1 MAQDQFH
8 VSISSSTLSKMLDNI
23 VVDNLPN
30 KPLMISYLTR
40 VIMKGYNGTEFFM
53 SLTDTFPEILF
64 KLGDKV
70 RINQKS
76 LYYNID
82 VEESTAQGYMLL
94 DGIYAVITEV
104 DPTSTN
110 CYHGSVTFV
119 NKSGSV
125 ETRNTEFNNDIILM
139 DNTIKIAS
147 PGILP
152 GDLI

>member
-110 CYHGSVTFV
+110 CYHASVTFV
-119 NKSGSV
+119 NNSGSV
-125 ETRNTEFNNDIILM
+125 ETRNTEFNNDVILM

>member
-110 CYHGSVTFV
+110 CYHASVTFV

-125 ETRNTEFNNDIILM
+125 ETRNTEFNNDVILV

>member
-64 KLGDKV
+64 KPGDKI
-70 RINQKS
+70 RINKES

-82 VEESTAQGYMLL
+82 VEESIAKGYMLL

-110 CYHGSVTFV
+110 CYHASVTFV
-119 NKSGSV
+119 NKSGSI
-125 ETRNTEFNNDIILM
+125 ETRNTEFNNDVILM
-139 DNTIKIAS
+139 DNTVIPSKPAC
-147 PGILP
+147 LP
-152 GDLI
+152 GDII

>member
-1 MAQDQFH
+1 
-8 VSISSSTLSKMLDNI
+8 MLDNI

-40 VIMKGYNGTEFFM
+40 VIMKGYNGTEFLM

-70 RINQKS
+70 RINKES

-82 VEESTAQGYMLL
+82 VEESIAKGYMLL

-110 CYHGSVTFV
+110 CYHASVTFV

-125 ETRNTEFNNDIILM
+125 ETRNTEFNNDVILM